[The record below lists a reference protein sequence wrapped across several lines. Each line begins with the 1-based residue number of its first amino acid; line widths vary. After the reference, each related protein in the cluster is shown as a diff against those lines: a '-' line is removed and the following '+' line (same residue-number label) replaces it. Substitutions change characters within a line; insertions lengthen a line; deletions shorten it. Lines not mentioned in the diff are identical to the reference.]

1 MRIEVNKECVIDD
14 DNIAICREER
24 LIAISITDKNR
35 NEDDGFINYTLAIE
49 DYQKCCENYDACY
62 EIYSKN
68 RFIKYIEH
76 DCGITKDLVDFVLSK
91 ENDMSALFKDAEVLE
106 SSVVSVAYGENEEI
120 IAIGICYNVH
130 NGYYAHNIYADVNHN
145 NIDVVYL

>member
-49 DYQKCCENYDACY
+49 DYQRCCENYDACY
-62 EIYSKN
+62 EIYSTN

-76 DCGITKDLVDFVLSK
+76 DCSITKDLVDFVLSK

-120 IAIGICYNVH
+120 IAIGICHNVH